1 MSTTFILLYI
11 LAVIAALLA
20 MAGIVMIVFGLVT
33 KNKKTVMHGSIVTGI
48 AVICIITGLFFG
60 ARKCFHFCQ
69 KNCHNK
75 EMKCMDMDKDFC
87 KMKCESMMMDSNMNG
102 DTCKMT
108 IEKKCMMNDDKQC
121 DPSKCDPSKCPHHNK

>member
-11 LAVIAALLA
+11 LAVIAALLT

-48 AVICIITGLFFG
+48 AVICIISGLFFG

-69 KNCHNK
+69 RNCHNK
-75 EMKCMDMDKDFC
+75 EINSKQMDMDFC
-87 KMKCESMMMDSNMNG
+87 KMKCHIMMTDSTMNN
-102 DTCKMT
+102 DSCKMT
-108 IEKKCMMNDDKQC
+108 IEKKCMMHGDVPC
-121 DPSKCDPSKCPHHNK
+121 DPAKCKPDCPHKK